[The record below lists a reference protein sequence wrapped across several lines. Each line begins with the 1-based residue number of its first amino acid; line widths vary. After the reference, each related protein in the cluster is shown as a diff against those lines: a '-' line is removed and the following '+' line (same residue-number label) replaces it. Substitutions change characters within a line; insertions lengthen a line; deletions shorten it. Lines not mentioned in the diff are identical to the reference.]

1 MPRLEDTNPN
11 KTFQTIYEIFI
22 WWALIQALV
31 CVFSTVMALGSENYI
46 DAFQQ
51 LGGYGPHKSTSMAL
65 GEFLL
70 ASVIGL
76 ILTRT
81 KSGIC
86 ALLLYQQNNP
96 R

>member
-1 MPRLEDTNPN
+1 MPRLTDTDPN
-11 KTFQTIYEIFI
+11 KTFQTIYEAFI

-31 CVFSTVMALGSENYI
+31 CVFSLAMALGQENYI

-51 LGGYGPHKSTSMAL
+51 LGGYGPHKSTSIAI
-65 GEFLL
+65 GEILL

-76 ILTRT
+76 ILTET
-81 KSGIC
+81 KSGLC
-86 ALLLYQQNNP
+86 SLLLHHSNNP